1 MFRQMGFKT
10 SDESKA
16 EPQSKFGPVM
26 GFQGL
31 LACGVRVMYIPY
43 ARHYKHRLAFF
54 TPFFTAANKCG
65 AAYTA
70 ERLIFHGV
78 FFLNSIRDHFTKDR

>member
-31 LACGVRVMYIPY
+31 LAFG
-43 ARHYKHRLAFF
+43 AFVVL
-54 TPFFTAANKCG
+54 
-65 AAYTA
+65 
-70 ERLIFHGV
+70 E
-78 FFLNSIRDHFTKDR
+78 

>member
-16 EPQSKFGPVM
+16 EPQTKFVPVM

-31 LACGVRVMYIPY
+31 LACGVRVMYNNIWSFRVMP
-43 ARHYKHRLAFF
+43 L
-54 TPFFTAANKCG
+54 
-65 AAYTA
+65 
-70 ERLIFHGV
+70 
-78 FFLNSIRDHFTKDR
+78 

>member
-31 LACGVRVMYIPY
+31 LACGVRVMYIP
-43 ARHYKHRLAFF
+43 
-54 TPFFTAANKCG
+54 
-65 AAYTA
+65 
-70 ERLIFHGV
+70 
-78 FFLNSIRDHFTKDR
+78 